1 MTKNDLIKKVQ
12 EQLRVY
18 SQKDIAFAVNIMF
31 DSMSDS
37 MKKDERIEIRG
48 FGNFTIRERKPRV
61 GRNPKSGA
69 EVNLKERKVP
79 FFKTGKDLR
88 ITVNNSK
95 NAE

>member
-88 ITVNNSK
+88 ITVNNNK